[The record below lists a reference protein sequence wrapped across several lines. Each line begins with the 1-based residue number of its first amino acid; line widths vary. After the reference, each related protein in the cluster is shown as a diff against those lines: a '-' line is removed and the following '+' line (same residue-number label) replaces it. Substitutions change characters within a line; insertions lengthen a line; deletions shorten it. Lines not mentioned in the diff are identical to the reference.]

1 MAGSLR
7 HYLSRS
13 LRHYLSRSLRHYLSR
28 SRFVPRRR
36 GT

>member
-1 MAGSLR
+1 MAG
-7 HYLSRS
+7 S